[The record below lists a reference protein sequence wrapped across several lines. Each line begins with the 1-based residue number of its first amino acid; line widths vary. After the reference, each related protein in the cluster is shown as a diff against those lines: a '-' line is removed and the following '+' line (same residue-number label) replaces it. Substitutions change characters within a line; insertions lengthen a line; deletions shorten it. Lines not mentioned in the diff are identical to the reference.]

1 MMNKPFLR
9 PNTPPP
15 TPGQPERK
23 PKLSMGQRVKAV
35 GKSSGFEV
43 EGTFD
48 GVFSVEVADAKGR
61 PKMQTMFWVKDD
73 GGDRWRF
80 LPWEVTKVD

>member
-1 MMNKPFLR
+1 MSKPFLR

-23 PKLSMGQRVKAV
+23 PKLSIGQKVRGLAA
-35 GKSSGFEV
+35 SGFDI

-48 GVFSVEVADAKGR
+48 GVFAVEVADAKGR
-61 PKMQTMFWVKDD
+61 PKMQTMFWVKDEQ
-73 GGDRWRF
+73 GDRWRF